1 MELDL
6 NLMRVFCT
14 VYEQGS
20 VTGAAAE
27 LHLTQ
32 PTVSHALK
40 NLRRQCNDQLFVRE
54 GRGLC
59 PGGAEMAISE
69 APRVSIYGRTSSS
82 GLKLGLHA
90 GHQPPL

>member
-1 MELDL
+1 VELDL

-32 PTVSHALK
+32 PTVSHAL
-40 NLRRQCNDQLFVRE
+40 
-54 GRGLC
+54 
-59 PGGAEMAISE
+59 
-69 APRVSIYGRTSSS
+69 
-82 GLKLGLHA
+82 
-90 GHQPPL
+90 